1 MALQLVRPLCVFDL
15 ETTGLQITKDR
26 IVQIAVIKLF
36 PDGHTETFNELV
48 NPCQPIPAEIAAIH
62 GITNEM
68 VADAPTF
75 EVLAPRLIA
84 FIDDADLA
92 GYNSNKFDI
101 PVLSEELLRCNIDF
115 DLGARHFVDVQNI
128 FHKMEQR
135 TLAAAYQF
143 YCGKQIE
150 NAHNAL
156 YDTLAT
162 LEVLQAQTEKYTDL
176 QNDIAGLSKFSTV
189 GNQQADFAGRLAY
202 DENQE
207 VCYNFG
213 KHKGKT
219 VAQVLKL
226 EPGYY
231 GWMLEADFPLYTKQV
246 LRKEMERIKA
256 SNSSQN
262 IEDKLEL
269 LKNKFKKPWKSSVL
283 VAIMPIM
290 PKKWKQRSLQSPSI
304 FSNQI
309 PPYSEKEIF
318 ITPPSPKT
326 CISNAS
332 SLFVSK
338 RWASISPLNLPTSI
352 IHILRLA

>member
-36 PDGHTETFNELV
+36 PDGHSETFNELV
-48 NPCQPIPAEIAAIH
+48 NPGQTIPEEITAIH
-62 GITNEM
+62 GISNEM
-68 VADAPTF
+68 VADAPSFQT
-75 EVLAPRLIA
+75 LAPVLLD
-84 FIDDADLA
+84 FIGAADLA

-101 PVLSEELLRCNIDF
+101 PVLSEELLRCGIDF
-115 DLGARHFVDVQNI
+115 DLGDRHFVDVQNI

-269 LKNKFKKPWKSSVL
+269 LKNKFKKP
-283 VAIMPIM
+283 
-290 PKKWKQRSLQSPSI
+290 
-304 FSNQI
+304 
-309 PPYSEKEIF
+309 
-318 ITPPSPKT
+318 
-326 CISNAS
+326 
-332 SLFVSK
+332 
-338 RWASISPLNLPTSI
+338 
-352 IHILRLA
+352 